1 MEDFFARFWNDLTSR
16 IGGPMTFRIILQPMM
31 AILFALRDGLKDAR
45 TGRPAYLW
53 TAVTDQTQRATLVRE
68 GWAAIARVFFL
79 AIVMDV
85 IYQLIVHRWIYPGEL
100 LITAVLLA
108 VVPYA
113 VIRGPINRIATR
125 WRSKPQ
131 QIRTKQ

>member
-1 MEDFFARFWNDLTSR
+1 
-16 IGGPMTFRIILQPMM
+16 MTFRIILQPMM